1 MYLFL
6 LKIITVFAF
15 TIFFKMGMHLKVLFS
30 QTAHVN
36 QSGMEYPNFR
46 GKTGVTM
53 DETECTF
60 FTNEAQT
67 MICTIPLINCHCP
80 GLGLTI

>member
-1 MYLFL
+1 
-6 LKIITVFAF
+6 
-15 TIFFKMGMHLKVLFS
+15 MGMHLKVLFS

-67 MICTIPLINCHCP
+67 MICTIPLMNCHCP
-80 GLGLTI
+80 DLGLTI